1 MKTKALLGVL
11 ILVII
16 PVVIVYLFIQR
27 DQQDTTDPVSDAVV
41 AVAPRPAPPPG
52 GGPIDGDKVSLET
65 ATTRSPYSIPVPSL
79 EGVDWQLS
87 SVWVAEEG
95 MPPEFY
101 QVYLIFSN
109 ELRISMGGS
118 FGWSPFDDVSN
129 LNTSGP
135 FRLTTVDESNARGK
149 DAGVK
154 TLSDGRTR
162 AAYPASLSWHVNDV
176 DISLYHDSWSMER
189 LREIAESMP
198 TPTWKPG
205 IQEATQARLVREGS
219 IGNASGDDESVPP
232 PAFHAPEDD
241 EPGPDQD
248 QPGEGSTG
256 NASQ

>member
-11 ILVII
+11 ILAII

-87 SVWVAEEG
+87 GVWVSEDG
-95 MPPEFY
+95 TPPEFY
-101 QVYLIFSN
+101 QAALRYSN
-109 ELRISMGGS
+109 GLEIS
-118 FGWSPFDDVSN
+118 FGGGFGWDSLDDVSD
-129 LNTSGP
+129 LSLDETD
-135 FRLTTVDESNARGK
+135 RVTTVDGSNAIGN
-149 DAGVK
+149 DSGVN
-154 TLSDGRTR
+154 TLPDGTR

-219 IGNASGDDESVPP
+219 IGNASGDDDSVPP
-232 PAFHAPEDD
+232 PAHRPN
-241 EPGPDQD
+241 
-248 QPGEGSTG
+248 G
-256 NASQ
+256 N